1 MQRQSFLT
9 LKHILI
15 VAFVG
20 FVSFEIFYFL
30 ATGNKNKL
38 EASAWATPE
47 EQIKRWYFL
56 NLNQTPDPEAWL
68 KEAKHW
74 KQCYKDFISLAP
86 APSKLIQSDL
96 LEKNRELK
104 SEFKELQER
113 VRICNEIRHYNF
125 TLKTTRPTQKTELE
139 DNLATLRKFLSADK
153 D

>member
-15 VAFVG
+15 VALVG

-30 ATGNKNKL
+30 ATDNKNKL
-38 EASAWATPE
+38 EKSTWATPA
-47 EQIKRWYFL
+47 EQTKRWHFL
-56 NLNQTPDPEAWL
+56 NLKQTPDPEAWL
-68 KEAKHW
+68 KEAKHL

-86 APSKLIQSDL
+86 APPKLIQSDL
-96 LEKNRELK
+96 LEKNCELK

-113 VRICNEIRHYNF
+113 VRICNEIRHHNF
-125 TLKTTRPTQKTELE
+125 TLKTTPPTQKTELE
-139 DNLATLRKFLSADK
+139 DNLANLRKFLSAGK